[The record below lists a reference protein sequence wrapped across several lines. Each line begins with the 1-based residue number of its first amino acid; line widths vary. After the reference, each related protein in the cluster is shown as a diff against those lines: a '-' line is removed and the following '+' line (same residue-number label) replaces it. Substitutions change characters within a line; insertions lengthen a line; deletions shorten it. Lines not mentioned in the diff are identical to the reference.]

1 MFNSLS
7 LKYDKFNESGNF
19 LL

>member
-7 LKYDKFNESGNF
+7 SS
-19 LL
+19 LLHLLHTIP

>member
-7 LKYDKFNESGNF
+7 LNV
-19 LL
+19 